1 MATDGF
7 YFADGV
13 TLGAAVP
20 EYWNDL
26 GDYIIEHGFL
36 VDAGGNEITE
46 APDWSEYYTNEFVE

>member
-1 MATDGF
+1 
-7 YFADGV
+7 
-13 TLGAAVP
+13 VP